1 MYQPVVGGGEAG
13 QHAVS
18 RLLRRGKG
26 GAVDGT
32 AVLGERDGLHPV
44 LREDMHVVGPQRA
57 GVGTAGRVGVVV
69 AGGDDHLPLKAAQ
82 SAAEVVA
89 IEQVAC
95 QQQELH
101 AVVIGPVHHALRHAA
116 ALGTALAGLL
126 RRQGAEGAVQ
136 MEVSGV
142 KDADHHASSGC
153 QPLQTSTH
161 WVKFLPQQ
169 RSSSSQVSSMALAAL
184 PTAGNTVSKRFRDTS
199 R

>member
-1 MYQPVVGGGEAG
+1 M
-13 QHAVS
+13 
-18 RLLRRGKG
+18 
-26 GAVDGT
+26 DGT

-82 SAAEVVA
+82 SAGQQLGGVAAEVVA